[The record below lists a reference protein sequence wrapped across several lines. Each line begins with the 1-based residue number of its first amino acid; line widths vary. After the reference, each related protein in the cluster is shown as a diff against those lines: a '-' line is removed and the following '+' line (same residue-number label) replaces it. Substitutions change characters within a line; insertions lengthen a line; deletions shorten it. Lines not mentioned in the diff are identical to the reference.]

1 METLA
6 QPAVPHAISLECR
19 GTAAAVLH
27 PRQEYSISAPTM
39 ARRESSMFARI
50 LVPTDFSAP
59 SEAALAYGR
68 EIAERFDAALHLIH
82 VTENPFLRAA
92 VVDRRSLDEAHL
104 RWLQD
109 RLTDADLRRGAVA
122 IVEQS
127 DEPDSEI
134 LRYAKSANIDLIVM
148 GTHGRTGVA
157 RVVLGSVAEAVVR
170 ASSCPVLTVHAAEST
185 TAATSQGA

>member
-1 METLA
+1 
-6 QPAVPHAISLECR
+6 
-19 GTAAAVLH
+19 
-27 PRQEYSISAPTM
+27 
-39 ARRESSMFARI
+39 MFARI

-68 EIAERFDAALHLIH
+68 EIAERFDAALHLIY